1 MGREVVTMPKEIVI
15 KEMINRYNFSEKN
28 AETIYK
34 SYEAKGEIEEIEYLL
49 FYREGVF
56 NVPIL

>member
-1 MGREVVTMPKEIVI
+1 MPKEIVI
-15 KEMINRYNFSEKN
+15 KEMINRYDFSEKN

-34 SYEAKGEIEEIEYLL
+34 SYETKGEIEEIECLL